1 MAMAEPLH
9 RLSLEAELKFQIMRS
24 DVQAAADLEQL
35 RQVALRL
42 VDMAEMQQRL
52 TLAMLQQAYF
62 KPRPFHPALLQSES
76 AAPA

>member
-1 MAMAEPLH
+1 MADPIH

-24 DVQAAADLEQL
+24 DVQAASDLDEL

-42 VDMAEMQQRL
+42 VDMAELQHRL
-52 TLAMLQQAYF
+52 TGAMLQQAYL
-62 KPRPFHPALLQSES
+62 KPRPVHPAQLQRDP